1 MLFIDNKDSVLV
13 SNTVMVDGALEIV
26 MSVSSEYF
34 KMF

>member
-1 MLFIDNKDSVLV
+1 MLFIDSKDSVLV
-13 SNTVMVDGALEIV
+13 SNTVMVDRALEIV